1 MHLLRKILARYSNF
15 VWALLKPLGIWGIF
29 GIAAAD
35 GALFGLPLDA
45 VVAGYVYQDK
55 SRFWIYTLMAAAGS
69 ALGSILLY
77 AIGYKGGEVL
87 LEKRMSAQKFARI
100 RDSFERH
107 EFLALM
113 LPAMLPPP
121 MPFKLFV
128 LSAAAFEMNFWHFL
142 LAVFAGRLV
151 RFTIL
156 SILTI
161 KFGPQIANLSAGLAG
176 KHWELALL
184 AIAVLLALW
193 LVLRRL
199 WHRPRAVLGQ
209 SR

>member
-1 MHLLRKILARYSNF
+1 LHFLRKILVSYSNF
-15 VWALLKPLGIWGIF
+15 VWALLKPLGIWGVF

-35 GALFGLPLDA
+35 GALLGLPLDA

-87 LEKRMSAQKFARI
+87 LEKRMSPQKFAKI

-156 SILTI
+156 SVLTI
-161 KFGPQIANLSAGLAG
+161 KFGPQIVNLSTGLAG